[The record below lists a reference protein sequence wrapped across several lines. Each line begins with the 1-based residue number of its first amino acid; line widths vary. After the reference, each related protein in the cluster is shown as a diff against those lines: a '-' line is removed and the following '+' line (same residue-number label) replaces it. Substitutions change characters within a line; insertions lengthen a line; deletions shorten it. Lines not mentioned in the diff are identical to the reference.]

1 MNRNEFENALMSTI
15 VEYISDQIVLRYMDA
30 CKKATVLF
38 SGALI
43 GYADAVKS
51 LNELKRDGWKLTVVM
66 SKALNHCDDFIL

>member
-30 CKKATVLF
+30 CKTATVLF

-43 GYADAVKS
+43 GYTDAVAS
-51 LNELKRDGWKLTVVM
+51 LNELKKEGWKLTAVL
-66 SKALNHCDDFIL
+66 SKAAAEILT